1 MDWIGYH
8 WDNVKEFRVHY
19 KNAKKHNKLAKK
31 YNKLYMQGQSP
42 LFHYTSPKNEY
53 IDFQEVNIPK
63 YNFVP
68 SFEGMEDPFHLLFV
82 HIAKCGG
89 TTFEQPLDIM
99 KHHLMKEGGDQ
110 KSIISGKL
118 ANQEV
123 VDLVKDIEDTHSSFY
138 CIHNTEWES
147 IYKNQVV
154 FSIIRN
160 PKDRLLSHIKHKARK
175 KEYDR
180 LINEIDSDNSD
191 FDNLIHKH
199 LFDFGSRD
207 KINCID
213 INDTQSLIGL
223 KSTYLSSAK
232 LPNILQSTRF
242 NEGNVREPIK
252 ITEKQL
258 EEALYRCIAKGYL
271 KKDENIDFN
280 FKKFISKGQRVH
292 PLTFVVTNYEKYGII
307 PTTHLFSKDFSL
319 E

>member
-1 MDWIGYH
+1 MNWIGFH
-8 WDNVKEFRVHY
+8 WDNVKEFREY
-19 KNAKKHNKLAKK
+19 YKLAKK
-31 YNKLYMQGQSP
+31 YNKLYMQSQSP
-42 LFHYTSPKNEY
+42 LFHYHSSKNEY
-53 IDFQEVNIPK
+53 IDFQEINIPE
-63 YNFVP
+63 YDFVP
-68 SFEGMEDPFHLLFV
+68 SYEGMKDPFHLLFV

-99 KHHLMKEGGDQ
+99 KHHLIKEGGDQ
-110 KSIISGKL
+110 KSIITGKL

-175 KEYDR
+175 WDNEE
-180 LINEIDSDNSD
+180 LIKNIDANNSI
-191 FDNLIHKH
+191 FDNLMHKH

-213 INDTQSLIGL
+213 INDTQSLINL

-232 LPNILQSTRF
+232 LPNILQSSRF
-242 NEGNVREPIK
+242 NDGNDRDKMK
-252 ITEKQL
+252 ISESDVLLAYKK
-258 EEALYRCIAKGYL
+258 CIDKGYL
-271 KKDENIDFN
+271 EKDKSIDFDY
-280 FKKFISKGQRVH
+280 KKFISEGEKVH
-292 PLTFVVTNYEKYGII
+292 PLTFVVTKEERYGII
-307 PTTHLFSKDFSL
+307 PTTKIFSKDFCL